1 MDKQPRDTP
10 PHQSASTSSA
20 AAATLPSRASNPP
33 RATNPQAA
41 NPPPQDANPP
51 QQDNNQLPN
60 VMANLA
66 QAMTALMA
74 QLQAAPPRAQAHR
87 NRDREPAR
95 EHRTHVK
102 ARDPDPYDGSDPM
115 KLRAFLSQC
124 KLVFRAC
131 PDDFDDDEVKIT
143 YAVSWLKGT
152 AQRWYEPNLSLDEE
166 ELPDFALN
174 WNDFEEALKTTF
186 GEPDPISTA
195 SYKLDHLAMKDH
207 YHITKYI
214 IEFNELA
221 AITGY
226 DERALYSNFYRGL
239 APRIK
244 DTLAISGKPTTLDE
258 LRTKSQAL
266 DLRYWERRDKE
277 HYKNPSSSSKTA
289 STSSSSTAQ
298 NVNKSQSASTSTK
311 SRSATPADTTKPKTP
326 DLSKILGPDGKLLP
340 AEKDRRRKN
349 NLCLICAAKDH
360 HAEQCPSRRERT
372 QARTATIEEVTSSS
386 DAEASDD
393 PN

>member
-1 MDKQPRDTP
+1 
-10 PHQSASTSSA
+10 
-20 AAATLPSRASNPP
+20 
-33 RATNPQAA
+33 
-41 NPPPQDANPP
+41 
-51 QQDNNQLPN
+51 
-60 VMANLA
+60 MANLA

-74 QLQAAPPRAQAHR
+74 QLQAGPANPPRAQAPA
-87 NRDREPAR
+87 REPAR
-95 EHRTHVK
+95 EHRTRVK
-102 ARDPDPYDGSDPM
+102 ARDPDPYDGSDPS

-124 KLVFRAC
+124 KLVFRAR
-131 PDDFDDDEVKIT
+131 PRDFDEDEVKIT

-152 AQRWYEPNLSLDEE
+152 AQRWYEPNLSLDED

-174 WNDFEEALKTTF
+174 WDDFEEALKTTF

-195 SYKLDHLAMKDH
+195 SYKLDNLAMKNH

-214 IEFNELA
+214 VEFNELA

-244 DTLAISGKPTTLDE
+244 DGLAISGKPTTLDE

-266 DLRYWERRDKE
+266 DLRYWERKDEER
-277 HYKNPSSSSKTA
+277 YQNPSTSSKTA
-289 STSSSSTAQ
+289 STSSSSTAP
-298 NVNKSQSASTSTK
+298 NVNKSQSTSTSTK
-311 SRSATPADTTKPKTP
+311 SRSATPADTTKTKAP

-340 AEKDRRRKN
+340 AEKERRRKN

-372 QARTATIEEVTSSS
+372 QARAATIEEVTSSS